1 LSRRTSG
8 AVFLR
13 YFLDILNKKYKVSV
27 NIDIR
32 MNIPGSVWVK
42 FFFPHFNHFPATE
55 IRTEISFAS
64 GTKSKQLDL

>member
-1 LSRRTSG
+1 M
-8 AVFLR
+8 R
-13 YFLDILNKKYKVSV
+13 YFLDILNKKYKASV

-32 MNIPGSVWVK
+32 MNIPGSVLVK
-42 FFFPHFNHFPATE
+42 FSFPHFNHFPATE